1 MTGIT
6 ANGKQG
12 ARIGWRAGVL
22 AVTVLLVGGA
32 GPGTAQE
39 ARPVTTVVSA
49 EGDRAVIDS
58 ARAIVRAAA
67 EQGVGIGVAV
77 IRAGEAVWVEGV
89 GWADREARTPVD
101 PTGTRFRIYSVAKPM
116 TAAAAGRLMERG
128 ALDPNAPVQNFLPD
142 FPAHDGPITTMQLAT
157 HTSGIRHYA
166 DDAEAWSRR
175 HCATVNDAL
184 PIFADDPLVH
194 APGAA
199 ETYSS
204 WGYVLLSAVVASA
217 ADVDFPAAMEQLVFE
232 PAAMTGLALD
242 DPTASVADRA
252 AFYQE
257 ANGRITDARAV
268 DNTCKWGAGGF
279 VATAWDVAAF
289 GAAMLDGTLLSD
301 RTLEL
306 FFQGRDTYLAR
317 GFGAGGGA
325 FLIVDRANRLAV
337 ALVTNALGERAGP
350 AAQRAFNE
358 VHRLFAT
365 R

>member
-1 MTGIT
+1 MKPWTP
-6 ANGKQG
+6 
-12 ARIGWRAGVL
+12 IGWRAAAPVV
-22 AVTVLLVGGA
+22 AVTLLMGGA

-39 ARPVTTVVSA
+39 SGLPVTTVVSA
-49 EGDRAVIDS
+49 EVDRAAIDS
-58 ARAIVRAAA
+58 ARTIVLAAA

-77 IRAGEAVWVEGV
+77 IRAGEAVWVEGI
-89 GWADREARTPVD
+89 GWADRAARTPVD

-128 ALDPNAPVQNFLPD
+128 ALDPNAPIRTYVPD
-142 FPAHDGPITTMQLAT
+142 FPAHDAPITTMQLAT

-166 DDAEAWSRR
+166 DDAEARSLR
-175 HCATVNDAL
+175 HCETVADAL

-194 APGAA
+194 APGAR
-199 ETYSS
+199 ESYSS

-217 ADVDFPAAMEQLVFE
+217 ADAGFPVALEALIFE
-232 PAAMTGLALD
+232 PAGMDGVAVD
-242 DPTASVADRA
+242 DPTVTVPGRAGFYEEVDGEIASA
-252 AFYQE
+252 QP
-257 ANGRITDARAV
+257 V

-279 VATAWDVAAF
+279 VATAWDITAF

-306 FFQGRDTYLAR
+306 FFRGQDTYLAQ

-325 FLIVDRANRLAV
+325 FLMVDRANGLAV

-358 VHRLFAT
+358 IHRLFSV